1 MKISNSKMQRAALE
15 LAGGNSKAGT
25 ARKAGISPTTLYS
38 YLKKPEFYE
47 LVEKMKGEVY
57 KRDIEKSMADIDP
70 SMEFLRQVRDDEEEP
85 TRNRM
90 AATKILLN
98 KGIRMAENREVIQK
112 LEKLE
117 RQVSDLERLRQ

>member
-1 MKISNSKMQRAALE
+1 MQRAALE
-15 LAGGNSKAGT
+15 LASGNSKAAS
-25 ARKAGISPTTLYS
+25 ARRAGISSTTLYS
-38 YLKKPEFYE
+38 WLKKHEFNE
-47 LVEKMKGEVY
+47 LVEKLRGEVY

-70 SMEFLRQVRDDEEEP
+70 SMEYLRQVRDNKKEN
-85 TRNRM
+85 TRIRM

-117 RQVSDLERLRQ
+117 RQVSDLEQLRS